1 MYPNNL
7 SIVIVMVEVLFLF
20 VCLLCSHDQIQS
32 VSLEHL
38 FFYTNVWFC
47 RKKKFTILT
56 SIYRFVGHKINSSL
70 IILVLVLVLSNQH
83 LRFAK
88 QNYN

>member
-1 MYPNNL
+1 MIKSKVYHWN
-7 SIVIVMVEVLFLF
+7 IY
-20 VCLLCSHDQIQS
+20 
-32 VSLEHL
+32 
-38 FFYTNVWFC
+38 FFTQTYGFAEE
-47 RKKKFTILT
+47 KKFTILT